1 MKRLSFI
8 ATLLLAAVS
17 TLSAQQS
24 ARLGSRQSISPLPKE
39 LTKDGKSYM
48 VLAEFNENNGK
59 HEIGLYDSFG
69 PSGIKLS
76 VDIPIMENTSYYEKA
91 VGGIVDSVYFDDVY
105 GDVLDYDNTYSTK
118 AHIQAFLDK
127 LINGVSISLKSFTNL
142 LGETAYYYDLQTLP
156 DNLIN
161 PYEYFWNYDL
171 YGEAYPVA
179 FYTIDKQGYLLSHFV
194 TYSTEDSSIIIL
206 NDEYQTDYSVTYS
219 SKSDIEKM
227 LSNHFSN
234 INYNYHMNIPS
245 GFEVKLIDYYPIYGQ
260 PSYYIDLPDTI
271 ISGYEYDF
279 YWGYNKYG
287 KKYPRILFAINGNG
301 YLTVYNVNY
310 RNETDYTNAIWVKD
324 PDYYRYS
331 EDKYFRANAASFMYM
346 NVDQSYYPTANIA
359 ISQNLFNVDDNWE
372 YLSFDYE
379 LVPRDTGWIFTD
391 EDGIYR
397 REINRSYSYK
407 GIKIMNNAGRQLAY
421 LPIPNEQGE
430 VTRYIYVESVSVLN
444 GLVDII
450 TEEDYYKISDGYN
463 DNYNYKSAQGIYVID
478 PTNTSVQ
485 SISRAPARMGVSPTV
500 IEKGE
505 RLNIQV
511 SESGIDDNIT
521 ISSMSGQIMNSSNV
535 REGQSVLVDTS
546 VLPKG
551 IYNVTLRGLGNPT
564 ENQRIIIK

>member
-91 VGGIVDSVYFDDVY
+91 VGGIVDAVYIYDVY

-118 AHIQAFLDK
+118 ADIQAFLDK
-127 LINGVSISLKSFTNL
+127 LINGASISLISFTNL
-142 LGETAYYYDLQTLP
+142 LGETGYYYDIQSHP
-156 DNLIN
+156 GNIDQ
-161 PYEYFWNYDL
+161 YDVFWNYDF
-171 YGEAYPVA
+171 YGEAYPMIY
-179 FYTIDKQGYLLSHFV
+179 FTFDKQGCLYFHYVS
-194 TYSTEDSSIIIL
+194 YSNDDSSITIIG
-206 NDEYQTDYSVTYS
+206 DESSYVTDNIF
-219 SKSDIEKM
+219 SKSDIEAYISKEFN
-227 LSNHFSN
+227 SHGGSYY
-234 INYNYHMNIPS
+234 YNYFNFTS
-245 GFEVKLIDYYPIYGQ
+245 SFEVKLVEYDSVYGQ
-260 PSYYIDLPDTI
+260 ASYYIDFPDSI
-271 ISGYEYDF
+271 ITGYEDEL
-279 YWGYNKYG
+279 YWDYNQYG
-287 KKYPRILFAINGNG
+287 KKYPKILFAINGNG

-310 RNETDYTNAIWVKD
+310 RSETDYTNAIWVKD

-372 YLSFDYE
+372 YLSFDYD

-391 EDGIYR
+391 EDRIYR
-397 REINRSYSYK
+397 REIYRSYSYK
-407 GIKIMNNAGRQLAY
+407 GIKIMNNDGRQLAY

-430 VTRYIYVESVSVLN
+430 VTNYIYVESVSVLN
-444 GLVDII
+444 GLVYII
-450 TEEDYYKISDGYN
+450 TEEDYYKDNNYYN
-463 DNYNYKSAQGIYVID
+463 DERRQAIYVID

-535 REGQSVLVDTS
+535 REGQSVSVDTS